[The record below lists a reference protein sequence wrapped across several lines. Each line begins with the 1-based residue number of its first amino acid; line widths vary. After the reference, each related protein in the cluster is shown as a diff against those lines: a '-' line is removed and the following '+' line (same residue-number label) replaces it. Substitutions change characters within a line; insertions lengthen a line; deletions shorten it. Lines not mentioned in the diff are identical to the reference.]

1 MKTIEV
7 VAALICRG
15 REFLICRRPANK
27 ARGGLYEFPGGKVE
41 SGETPAEALRRECRE
56 ELAIDV
62 NVRAAVAD
70 VTHTYPDLTIHL
82 TLLKAL
88 LPQGE
93 PTPLEHDE
101 LRWIT
106 PEQLNDYPF
115 CPADVAF
122 HEPIRLLMQTGYG
135 ND

>member
-15 REFLICRRPANK
+15 EKFLICRRPANK

-41 SGETPAEALRRECRE
+41 SGETPAEALCRECRE

-62 NVRAAVAD
+62 DVHMPVAD
-70 VTHTYPDLTIHL
+70 VTHSYPDLTIHL

-106 PEQLNDYPF
+106 AEQLNDYPF

-122 HEPIRLLMQTGYG
+122 HEPIRLLMQTGHN

>member
-1 MKTIEV
+1 MTDRRVTAAIVLKDRRV
-7 VAALICRG
+7 LVA
-15 REFLICRRPANK
+15 RRAQGQKN
-27 ARGGLYEFPGGKVE
+27 AGMWEFPGGKVE
-41 SGETPAEALRRECRE
+41 SGESPAEALRRECRE

-62 NVRAAVAD
+62 DVHIPVAD
-70 VTHTYPDLTIHL
+70 VTHSYPDLTIHL

-106 PEQLNDYPF
+106 AEQLNDYPF

-122 HEPIRLLMQTGYG
+122 HEPIRLLMQTGH
-135 ND
+135 NSD